1 MNVYLIQ
8 NDFTLNFS
16 GANLHFGV
24 PQMALLYCVSEN
36 RPYSPISSI
45 IQPTT
50 NLTFSLLM
58 TSHLGC
64 HQNQLQRP
72 DYPILQTN
80 APIRLVLSS
89 SIFAVFCSVCFFC
102 FQFKQSNLIHIK
114 ISSTFWFIDIYP
126 FHGVTVSF
134 PYGCP
139 NKWYF
144 KVILI

>member
-1 MNVYLIQ
+1 MSVNVYLIQ

-80 APIRLVLSS
+80 APIRLVSS
-89 SIFAVFCSVCFFC
+89 RSIFAVFFFFL

-114 ISSTFWFIDIYP
+114 ISST
-126 FHGVTVSF
+126 
-134 PYGCP
+134 CR
-139 NKWYF
+139 
-144 KVILI
+144 VILHSGL